1 MKHHQNQGRALV
13 QAVTGT
19 APLQFTSP
27 SSQAADYRIY
37 GPLPAGNVV
46 LSVRTPRTRNLLPFP
61 YKGFWQENGD
71 GTWGHYTDS
80 PGNNPTVDSSGV
92 VSTGAGALSLKYSTV
107 LSSNM
112 GSADLQPCVIV
123 PAGTYTASIRS
134 GYVSRSSG
142 WRPQLEIRAF
152 RVTDTTYELFNTITD
167 YTGSGYNGR
176 ITFTVNEPAIV
187 VMSVFYTSYRNFVAD
202 ALYPQLEAGSMTG
215 YEPVNPATLT
225 TITLPRALQEGE
237 YLSFSDQK
245 IMPTGTPV
253 TLPALQTLVGEN
265 VLMIENYPRAVNQIS
280 VTPADAG
287 INHIRIGET
296 APSGIYVGETPVRAV
311 YAGEECIYRKG

>member
-1 MKHHQNQGRALV
+1 MSI
-13 QAVTGT
+13 TGT
-19 APLQFTSP
+19 QPITFTSP

-46 LSVRTPRTRNLLPFP
+46 LSVRTPRTRNLLPYP
-61 YKGFWQENGD
+61 YPGFNV
-71 GTWGHYTDS
+71 DS
-80 PGNNPTVDSSGV
+80 PGIDTTIDDHGV
-92 VSTGAGALSLKYSTV
+92 VSAGAGSVSQNYALI
-107 LSSNM
+107 LSSYTDD
-112 GSADLQPCVIV
+112 AAIFQPPLIV
-123 PAGTYTASIRS
+123 SAGTYTASIRS
-134 GYVSRSSG
+134 GYVSRSTG
-142 WRPQLEIRAF
+142 WWPQLCIWAF
-152 RVTDTTYELFNTITD
+152 RVTDPTHRLVDNITD
-167 YTGSGYNGR
+167 YDYSGWNGR

-187 VMSVFYTSYRNFVAD
+187 MITVYYGRGYTYVAD
-202 ALYPQLEAGSMTG
+202 TLYPQLEAGSMTEF
-215 YEPVNPATLT
+215 EPVNPATLT

-237 YLSFSDQK
+237 YLSFSEQK

-287 INHIRIGET
+287 INHIRIGDT

-311 YAGEECIYRKG
+311 YVGENLIYRNG

>member
-1 MKHHQNQGRALV
+1 MHRMGDIYVYYRN
-13 QAVTGT
+13 T
-19 APLQFTSP
+19 ARNVYFP

-61 YKGFWQENGD
+61 YRGFWQANSD
-71 GTWGHYTDS
+71 DTWGHYTDL
-80 PGNNPTVDSSGV
+80 PGKDMTIDSSGV
-92 VSTGAGALSLKYSTV
+92 VSAGAGSVSLKYRMV
-107 LSSNM
+107 LASNHD
-112 GSADLQPCVIV
+112 GSADFQPPVIV
-123 PAGTYTASIRS
+123 PAGTYTASIRPD
-134 GYVSRSSG
+134 YVFRSSG

-152 RVTDTTYELFNTITD
+152 RVTDTTHELFNTITD
-167 YTGSGYNGR
+167 YDGNGWTGQ

-187 VMSVFYTSYRNFVAD
+187 LMSVFYTSSRNFVED
-202 ALYPQLEAGSMTG
+202 TLYPQLEAAPRTEF
-215 YEPVNPATLT
+215 EPVNPATLT
-225 TITLPRALQEGE
+225 AITLPRALQEGE

-311 YAGEECIYRKG
+311 YAGENLIYRRG

>member
-1 MKHHQNQGRALV
+1 MSI
-13 QAVTGT
+13 TGT
-19 APLQFTSP
+19 QPVTFTSP

-80 PGNNPTVDSSGV
+80 PGKDMTTDSSGV
-92 VSTGAGALSLKYSTV
+92 ISAGAGSVSLKYALV

-112 GSADLQPCVIV
+112 GSTDLQPPLIV

-134 GYVSRSSG
+134 GYVSRSTG

-152 RVTDTTYELFNTITD
+152 RVTDTTYELFDHITD
-167 YTGSGYNGR
+167 YDVNTYRGWNGR

-187 VMSVFYTSYRNFVAD
+187 VMSVFYTSSRNFVAD
-202 ALYPQLEAGSMTG
+202 TLYPQLEAGSMTEF
-215 YEPVNPATLT
+215 EPVNPATLT

-245 IMPTGTPV
+245 IMPAGTPV

-280 VTPADAG
+280 VTPADPG
-287 INHIRIGET
+287 INRIRIGET
-296 APSGIYVGETPVRAV
+296 APSGIYVGETPVSAV
-311 YAGEECIYRKG
+311 YVGENPIYRKG